1 MAVPGGQSFFVY
13 IISQSL
19 GENKMKKQN
28 NSRPRFGDRNP
39 NEMNRLIKLLNDMEQ
54 RLGRKPKKSDVNNKD
69 LGAIRKCFGKW
80 CYALEAAGL
89 HEPSPETIER
99 RLNRKT
105 RAGRKRAAKKE
116 RIRKIFMLPGS
127 MENEIQDID

>member
-1 MAVPGGQSFFVY
+1 
-13 IISQSL
+13 
-19 GENKMKKQN
+19 MKVQKYN
-28 NSRPRFGDRNP
+28 RTRFGDRDP
-39 NEMNRLIKLLNDMEQ
+39 DEMSRLIKLLKDMGNEFN
-54 RLGRKPKKSDVNNKD
+54 RRPKKSDLSDKN
-69 LGAIRKCFGKW
+69 LGAIKKCFGKW

-116 RIRKIFMLPGS
+116 RIRKIFMLQS
-127 MENEIQDID
+127 NMENEIQDID